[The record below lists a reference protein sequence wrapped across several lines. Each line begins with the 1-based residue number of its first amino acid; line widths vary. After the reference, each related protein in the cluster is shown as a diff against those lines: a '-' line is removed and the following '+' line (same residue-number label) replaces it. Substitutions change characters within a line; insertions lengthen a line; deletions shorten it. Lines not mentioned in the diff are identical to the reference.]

1 MKNKIVK
8 YDNDFNT
15 VGLRGFT
22 AEELDLLMTILH
34 RVRNR
39 EIEEIKFSYYDLKQ
53 LIKSEK
59 KPTIEQFSKSI
70 MNINKKLLALNF
82 TLVEND
88 EIIQFALFK
97 EFRTSPKKQILTVS
111 VSERFKFLLNDFD
124 PGKWTRFELEEF
136 VDLKSSYTKE
146 FYRRMKQFRSTGFW
160 KCGIEEFRNLLDI
173 PEKYRITDI
182 DAWVLKPIQKELG
195 EKYNLKI
202 EKKYGFSGGRGRSRV
217 TGFEFKFFTEKKVDI
232 VAGNEEEEV
241 NNNPISLSKPRK
253 QKKKEEIK
261 VVPEIKSKIIEAIPK
276 QEKEKTL
283 REKIKA
289 KLEDNNMEIVKLKA
303 MYEGLK
309 GNVQLKKMTDQYPGK
324 IQKIKDINM
333 QLEAIFEADEENLT
347 QEIIELAEELLVSKV

>member
-34 RVRNR
+34 RIRNR
-39 EIEEIKFSYYDLKQ
+39 EMEEIKFSYYDLKQ

-182 DAWVLKPIQKELG
+182 DSWVLKPIQKELG

-217 TGFEFKFFTEKKVDI
+217 TGFEFKFSTEKKVDI
-232 VAGNEEEEV
+232 VVDNEEED
-241 NNNPISLSKPRK
+241 NPIPLSKPRK
-253 QKKKEEIK
+253 QKKKEEKK

-347 QEIIELAEELLVSKV
+347 QEIIKLAEELLVSKV

>member
-59 KPTIEQFSKSI
+59 KPTIKQFSKSI

-217 TGFEFKFFTEKKVDI
+217 TGFEFKFSTEKKVDI
-232 VAGNEEEEV
+232 VVDNEEED
-241 NNNPISLSKPRK
+241 NPIPLSKPRK

-261 VVPEIKSKIIEAIPK
+261 VVPEIKSKIIEAILK

>member
-160 KCGIEEFRNLLDI
+160 KCGIEEFRNSLDI

-217 TGFEFKFFTEKKVDI
+217 TGFEFKFSTEKKVDI
-232 VAGNEEEEV
+232 VVDNEEED
-241 NNNPISLSKPRK
+241 NPIPLSKPRK

-347 QEIIELAEELLVSKV
+347 QEIIKLAEELLVSKV

>member
-1 MKNKIVK
+1 MVMKNKIVK

-217 TGFEFKFFTEKKVDI
+217 TGFEFKFSTEKKVDI
-232 VAGNEEEEV
+232 VVDNEEED
-241 NNNPISLSKPRK
+241 NPIPLSKPRK

-261 VVPEIKSKIIEAIPK
+261 VVPEIKSKIIEAILK

>member
-39 EIEEIKFSYYDLKQ
+39 EIEEIKFSYYELKQ

-217 TGFEFKFFTEKKVDI
+217 TGFEFKFSNEKKVDI
-232 VAGNEEEEV
+232 VAGNEEED
-241 NNNPISLSKPRK
+241 NPIPLSKPRK
-253 QKKKEEIK
+253 QKKKEEKK

-347 QEIIELAEELLVSKV
+347 QEIIKLAEELLVSKV

>member
-39 EIEEIKFSYYDLKQ
+39 EIEEIKFSYYELKQ

-217 TGFEFKFFTEKKVDI
+217 TGFEFKFSTEKKVDI
-232 VAGNEEEEV
+232 VVDNEEED
-241 NNNPISLSKPRK
+241 NPIPLSKPRK

-261 VVPEIKSKIIEAIPK
+261 VVPEIKSKIIEAILK

>member
-217 TGFEFKFFTEKKVDI
+217 TGFEFKFSTEKKVDI
-232 VAGNEEEEV
+232 VVDNEEED
-241 NNNPISLSKPRK
+241 NPIPLSKPRK

>member
-217 TGFEFKFFTEKKVDI
+217 TGFEFKFSTEKKVDI
-232 VAGNEEEEV
+232 VVDNEEED
-241 NNNPISLSKPRK
+241 NPIPLSKPRK

-261 VVPEIKSKIIEAIPK
+261 VVPEIKSKIIEAILK

>member
-70 MNINKKLLALNF
+70 MNINKKLSALNF

-217 TGFEFKFFTEKKVDI
+217 TGFEFKFSTEKKVDI
-232 VAGNEEEEV
+232 VAGNEEED
-241 NNNPISLSKPRK
+241 NPNPLSKSRK

-347 QEIIELAEELLVSKV
+347 QEIIKLAEELLVSKV

>member
-217 TGFEFKFFTEKKVDI
+217 TGFEFKFSTEKKVDI
-232 VAGNEEEEV
+232 VAGNEEED
-241 NNNPISLSKPRK
+241 NPIPLSKPRK

-289 KLEDNNMEIVKLKA
+289 RLEDNNMEIVKLKA

>member
-39 EIEEIKFSYYDLKQ
+39 EIEEIKFSYYELKQ

-217 TGFEFKFFTEKKVDI
+217 TGFEFKFSTEKKVDI
-232 VAGNEEEEV
+232 VAGNEEED
-241 NNNPISLSKPRK
+241 NPIPLSKPRK

>member
-146 FYRRMKQFRSTGFW
+146 FYRRMKQFRGTGFW

-217 TGFEFKFFTEKKVDI
+217 TGFEFKFSTEKKVDI
-232 VAGNEEEEV
+232 VVDNEEED
-241 NNNPISLSKPRK
+241 NPIPLSKPRK

-261 VVPEIKSKIIEAIPK
+261 VVPEIKSKIIEAILK

>member
-97 EFRTSPKKQILTVS
+97 EFRTSSKKQILTVS

-217 TGFEFKFFTEKKVDI
+217 TGFEFKFSTEKKVDI
-232 VAGNEEEEV
+232 VVDNEEED
-241 NNNPISLSKPRK
+241 NPIPLSKPRK

-347 QEIIELAEELLVSKV
+347 QEIIELAEDLIASKI

>member
-34 RVRNR
+34 IIRNR
-39 EIEEIKFSYYDLKQ
+39 EMEEIKFSYYDLKQ

-111 VSERFKFLLNDFD
+111 VSERFKFLLNEFD

-182 DAWVLKPIQKELG
+182 DSWVLKPIQKELG

-217 TGFEFKFFTEKKVDI
+217 TGFEFKFSTEKKVDI
-232 VAGNEEEEV
+232 VVDNEEED
-241 NNNPISLSKPRK
+241 NPIPLSKPRK

-333 QLEAIFEADEENLT
+333 QLEAIFEADEENFT

>member
-217 TGFEFKFFTEKKVDI
+217 TGFEFKFSTEKKVDI
-232 VAGNEEEEV
+232 VAGNEEED
-241 NNNPISLSKPRK
+241 NPNPLSKPRK

>member
-1 MKNKIVK
+1 MVMKNKIVK

-217 TGFEFKFFTEKKVDI
+217 TGFEFKFSTEKKVDI
-232 VAGNEEEEV
+232 VAGNEEED
-241 NNNPISLSKPRK
+241 NPIPLSKPRK

-289 KLEDNNMEIVKLKA
+289 RLEDNNMEIVKLKA

>member
-217 TGFEFKFFTEKKVDI
+217 TGFEFKFSTEKKVDI
-232 VAGNEEEEV
+232 VVDNEEED
-241 NNNPISLSKPRK
+241 NPIPLSKPRK

-347 QEIIELAEELLVSKV
+347 QEIIELAEDLIASKI

>member
-217 TGFEFKFFTEKKVDI
+217 TGFEFKFSTEKKVDI
-232 VAGNEEEEV
+232 VAGNEEED
-241 NNNPISLSKPRK
+241 NPIPLSKPRK
-253 QKKKEEIK
+253 QKKKEEKK

-347 QEIIELAEELLVSKV
+347 QEIIKLAEELLVSKV

>member
-173 PEKYRITDI
+173 REKYRITDI

-217 TGFEFKFFTEKKVDI
+217 TGFEFKFSTEKKVDI
-232 VAGNEEEEV
+232 VVDNEEED
-241 NNNPISLSKPRK
+241 NPIPLSKPRK

-261 VVPEIKSKIIEAIPK
+261 VVPEIKSKIIEAILK

>member
-1 MKNKIVK
+1 MVMKNKIVK

-39 EIEEIKFSYYDLKQ
+39 EIEEIKFSYYELKQ

-217 TGFEFKFFTEKKVDI
+217 TGFEFKFSTEKKVDI
-232 VAGNEEEEV
+232 VAGNEEED
-241 NNNPISLSKPRK
+241 NPIPLSKPRK
-253 QKKKEEIK
+253 QKKKEEKK

-347 QEIIELAEELLVSKV
+347 QEIIKLAEELLVSKV

>member
-217 TGFEFKFFTEKKVDI
+217 TGFEFKFSTEKKVDI
-232 VAGNEEEEV
+232 VAGNEEED
-241 NNNPISLSKPRK
+241 NPIPLSKPRK

>member
-97 EFRTSPKKQILTVS
+97 EFRTNPKKQVLTVS

-160 KCGIEEFRNLLDI
+160 RCSIEEFRNLLDI

-195 EKYNLKI
+195 ERYNLEI
-202 EKKYGFSGGRGRSRV
+202 IKKYGFSGGRGRSRV
-217 TGFEFKFFTEKKVDI
+217 VGFEFKFSTEKKADAVI
-232 VAGNEEEEV
+232 GNEEEDT
-241 NNNPISLSKPRK
+241 NNPVPLSKPK
-253 QKKKEEIK
+253 KSKKKEETK
-261 VVPEIKSKIIEAIPK
+261 VIPERKSKIIEAVPE
-276 QEKEKTL
+276 QEAEKTL
-283 REKIKA
+283 REKIKE
-289 KLEDNNMEIVKLKA
+289 KIENNNTEIIKLKA
-303 MYEGLK
+303 LYEGLK
-309 GNVQLKKMTDQYPGK
+309 DKVQFKKIMDQYPVR
-324 IQKIKDINM
+324 IEEIKDMNM
-333 QLEAIFEADEENLT
+333 QLEAIRNLGEENLT
-347 QEIIELAEELLVSKV
+347 QEIIELAEELLAGKV

>member
-34 RVRNR
+34 RIRNR

-217 TGFEFKFFTEKKVDI
+217 TGFEFKFSTEKKVDI
-232 VAGNEEEEV
+232 VVDNEEED
-241 NNNPISLSKPRK
+241 NPILLSKPRK

>member
-217 TGFEFKFFTEKKVDI
+217 TGFEFKFSTEKKVDI
-232 VAGNEEEEV
+232 VAGNEEED
-241 NNNPISLSKPRK
+241 NPNPLSKSRK

-347 QEIIELAEELLVSKV
+347 QEIIKLAEELLVSKV

>member
-39 EIEEIKFSYYDLKQ
+39 EIEEIKFSYYELKQ

-217 TGFEFKFFTEKKVDI
+217 TGFEFKFSTEKKVDI
-232 VAGNEEEEV
+232 VAGNEEED
-241 NNNPISLSKPRK
+241 NPIPLSKPRK
-253 QKKKEEIK
+253 QKKKEEKK

-309 GNVQLKKMTDQYPGK
+309 GNVQLKKMTDQYPEK

-347 QEIIELAEELLVSKV
+347 QEIIELAEELLV

>member
-217 TGFEFKFFTEKKVDI
+217 TGFEFKFSTEKKVDI
-232 VAGNEEEEV
+232 VAGNEEED
-241 NNNPISLSKPRK
+241 NPIPLSKPRK

-309 GNVQLKKMTDQYPGK
+309 DKIQFKKMINQYPAK
-324 IQKIKDINM
+324 IQKIKDMNM
-333 QLEAIFEADEENLT
+333 QLEAIYEANEKNFT
-347 QEIIELAEELLVSKV
+347 QEIIELAEELIASKI

>member
-39 EIEEIKFSYYDLKQ
+39 EIEEIKFSYYELKQ

-182 DAWVLKPIQKELG
+182 DSWVLKPIQKELG

-217 TGFEFKFFTEKKVDI
+217 TGFEFKFSTEKKVDI
-232 VAGNEEEEV
+232 VVDNEEED
-241 NNNPISLSKPRK
+241 NPIPLSKPRK

-333 QLEAIFEADEENLT
+333 QLEAIFEADEENFT

>member
-39 EIEEIKFSYYDLKQ
+39 EIEEIKFSYYELKQ

-217 TGFEFKFFTEKKVDI
+217 TGFEFKFSTEKKVDI
-232 VAGNEEEEV
+232 VAGNEEED
-241 NNNPISLSKPRK
+241 NPIPLSKPRK
-253 QKKKEEIK
+253 QKKKEEKK

-347 QEIIELAEELLVSKV
+347 QEIIKLAEELLVSKV

>member
-34 RVRNR
+34 RIRNR
-39 EIEEIKFSYYDLKQ
+39 EMEEIKFSYYDLKQ

-182 DAWVLKPIQKELG
+182 DSWVLKPIQKELG

-217 TGFEFKFFTEKKVDI
+217 TGFEFKFSTEKKVDI
-232 VAGNEEEEV
+232 VVDNEEED
-241 NNNPISLSKPRK
+241 NPIPLSKPRK

-347 QEIIELAEELLVSKV
+347 QEIIELAEDLIASKI

>member
-217 TGFEFKFFTEKKVDI
+217 TGFEFKFSTEKKVDI
-232 VAGNEEEEV
+232 VAGNEEED
-241 NNNPISLSKPRK
+241 NPIPLSKPRK

-289 KLEDNNMEIVKLKA
+289 RLEDNNMEIVKLKA

-347 QEIIELAEELLVSKV
+347 QEIIKLAEELLVSKV

>member
-34 RVRNR
+34 RIRNR
-39 EIEEIKFSYYDLKQ
+39 EMEEIKFSYYDLKQ

-182 DAWVLKPIQKELG
+182 DSWVLKPIQKELG

-217 TGFEFKFFTEKKVDI
+217 TGFEFKFSTEKKVDI
-232 VAGNEEEEV
+232 VVDNEEED
-241 NNNPISLSKPRK
+241 NPIPLSKPRK
-253 QKKKEEIK
+253 QKKKEDIK

-333 QLEAIFEADEENLT
+333 QLEAIFEADEENFT